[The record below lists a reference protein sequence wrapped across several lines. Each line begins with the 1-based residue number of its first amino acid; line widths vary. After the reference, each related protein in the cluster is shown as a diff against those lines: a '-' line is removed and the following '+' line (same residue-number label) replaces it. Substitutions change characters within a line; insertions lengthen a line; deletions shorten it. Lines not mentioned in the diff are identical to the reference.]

1 MEKADIAGGCFH
13 YIFCALSTAKGMNL
27 KMKKVLTV
35 FLTVVIFISMTG
47 LALAQNN
54 PVVSLGADLTKDQ
67 RTQMLNLFKT
77 DENSAKIIE
86 VTNQEERTYLEGLI
100 SDKQIGTRAI
110 SSAFVEVLSAGEG
123 IMVETYN
130 INWVTKEMYANAMV
144 TAGLENAKVVAAA
157 PFEVSGTAALT
168 GIMKAFELATGEKL
182 SEDAKKT
189 ANEELVTTGE
199 LGQDVGQ
206 DKAAA
211 LVKEIKERIIKEK
224 ITNPEDIRRIII
236 EIAADLNI
244 TITQKNIDQL
254 ADLMERIS
262 KLDLNVDK
270 VTSQLEKI
278 TGRLDD
284 VKRTLEANKGLLQ
297 QILDAIKRFFEWLSG
312 ILR

>member
-1 MEKADIAGGCFH
+1 
-13 YIFCALSTAKGMNL
+13 
-27 KMKKVLTV
+27 
-35 FLTVVIFISMTG
+35 MTG
-47 LALAQNN
+47 LVLAQNN
-54 PVVSLGADLTKDQ
+54 SVVSLGADLTKDQ

-168 GIMKAFELATGEKL
+168 GIMKAFELATGEEL

-262 KLDLNVDK
+262 KLDLNVEK

>member
-1 MEKADIAGGCFH
+1 MR
-13 YIFCALSTAKGMNL
+13 
-27 KMKKVLTV
+27 KVLTV

-47 LALAQNN
+47 LVLAQNN
-54 PVVSLGADLTKDQ
+54 SVVSLGADLTKDQ

>member
-1 MEKADIAGGCFH
+1 MRR
-13 YIFCALSTAKGMNL
+13 
-27 KMKKVLTV
+27 VLTV
-35 FLTVVIFISMTG
+35 FLMVIIFTSMTG

-54 PVVSLGADLTKDQ
+54 FVVSLGADLTKNQ

-224 ITNPEDIRRIII
+224 ITDPEDIRRIII